1 MIGLFRKN
9 GTDLEKEQQKYE
21 IKAQEYLTDSDKTGS
36 LLKKA
41 FEKGNNRKEALGE
54 AWDQLRLFIDFV
66 KAYSNGEYRQVSK
79 GTILTVIGAIIY
91 FVSPLDLVPD
101 FIVGLGILDDAAVI
115 GFAIKRISVELEE
128 FKTWKHQHN
137 ENPL

>member
-1 MIGLFRKN
+1 VIELFRKN
-9 GTDLEKEQQKYE
+9 GTEKYE
-21 IKAQEYLTDSDKTGS
+21 IKAQEYLTDPDKTGS

-54 AWDQLRLFIDFV
+54 AWDKLRLFIDFV

-115 GFAIKRISVELEE
+115 GFALKKIASELNDYKRWRIDQS
-128 FKTWKHQHN
+128 K
-137 ENPL
+137 NPLE

>member
-1 MIGLFRKN
+1 MIRLFRKD

-21 IKAQEYLTDSDKTGS
+21 IKAQEYLNDPHKISS

-41 FEKGNNRKEALGE
+41 FEKGNSRKEALGE
-54 AWDQLRLFIDFV
+54 AWDKLRLFIDFL
-66 KAYSNGEYRQVSK
+66 KAYSSGEYRQVSK
-79 GTILTVIGAIIY
+79 GTILTVFGAIIY

-128 FKTWKHQHN
+128 FKMWKHRHN